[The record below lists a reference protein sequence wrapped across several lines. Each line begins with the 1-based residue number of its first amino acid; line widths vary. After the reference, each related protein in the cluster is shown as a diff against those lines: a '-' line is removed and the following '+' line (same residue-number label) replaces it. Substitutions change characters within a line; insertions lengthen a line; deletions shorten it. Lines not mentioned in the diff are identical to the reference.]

1 MTLLS
6 EDRVAEVTL
15 LSLIASGV
23 VPTTDGVGVPRT
35 DRIPGVEADKVDTRL
50 LADWTGDASIAGE
63 AEGSNI

>member
-15 LSLIASGV
+15 ISLIASGI

-35 DRIPGVEADKVDTRL
+35 DRMPGVEADGVDTRL
-50 LADWTGDASIAGE
+50 LTD
-63 AEGSNI
+63 